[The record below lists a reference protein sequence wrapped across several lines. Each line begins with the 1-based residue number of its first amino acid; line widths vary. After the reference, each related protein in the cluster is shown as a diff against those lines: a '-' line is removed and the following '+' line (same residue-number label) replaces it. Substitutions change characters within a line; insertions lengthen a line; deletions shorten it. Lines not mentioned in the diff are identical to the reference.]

1 MKQKRRIDMVMDR
14 LSNLPED
21 MIHEIM
27 SFLSPAEAARLSFD
41 VYLCDTGVRYY
52 YRSTLIT
59 ASNAVT
65 ELLEYLVNFAIGKKI
80 TDLIIRCN
88 GDYRQYGMEN
98 VLVGEIKRSCFLNT
112 MFSAKTIKSLKL
124 CGLVFGGFEDLI
136 LGCPLIEDFY
146 LDVCT
151 GLKSVEVSSCAKLM
165 KEISIHNC
173 YGLERI
179 HVDGEVTSLESFS
192 YTGTIKQYDH
202 EMIDID
208 FASRKSLKFVEL
220 RRLKITDEWF
230 RNNVSEIELLNTLIL
245 EDCQTMKNICI
256 NNEHLECLE
265 LKNCIPLESVD
276 VLVPGL
282 EYFEYVGRLNYGG
295 RHCRIDINGSK
306 QLKNLIL
313 SGAGV
318 TERIEFSSC
327 LRLPSMEIES
337 PNLVEFRYSG
347 MLVSSPPALLIS
359 SKLKIVVVEIY
370 FEQLDNKAQGLH
382 KFFMEFLSCFAYCN
396 TINIKFGYLTGECF
410 LYPEQVRKTLIP
422 PLYGGKHLE
431 IQVSAVRSDGI
442 LELVDVLLWLAPHPE
457 TISFLV
463 GHIFPKTTKPL
474 INFYYGVP
482 ANSED
487 KEEEDNRTACCSLSP
502 VKCWRQDTAEVAIE
516 NFEDCVKTSLQSYF
530 IRNDDSISYGNRVM
544 QGTAPKRAGMG
555 DNNWVINS
563 PISTQAPQKIQFSC
577 PRSTAATLDAPKTCF
592 ASWIG
597 LTKVITDHD
606 YRNCKLVLLYI
617 GRDVNRAMSVQSM
630 ID

>member
-1 MKQKRRIDMVMDR
+1 MEMDR

-27 SFLSPAEAARLSFD
+27 SFLSAAEAARISTLSKRLSSTYHSFPLLGFELLYSLSEYDGKDDNILDYVRNSVEQRFINLETNLKSLSFD
-41 VYLCDTGVRYY
+41 VYLCDTGVTYY

-59 ASNAVT
+59 AFNAVT

-88 GDYRQYGMEN
+88 GDYRRYGMEN
-98 VLVGEIKRSCFLNT
+98 VLVREIKRSCFPNT
-112 MFSAKTIKSLKL
+112 MFSAKTIKSLRL

-136 LGCPLIEDFY
+136 LGCPLIEDFH

-192 YTGTIKQYDH
+192 CTGTIKQYDLD
-202 EMIDID
+202 MIDIN
-208 FASRKSLKFVEL
+208 FAFRKSLKFVEL

-230 RNNVSEIELLNTLIL
+230 RNNVSEFELLNTLVL

-276 VLVPGL
+276 VHVPGL

-295 RHCRIDINGSK
+295 RHCRIDINGCK

-318 TERIEFSSC
+318 TERWIEHNLSGLTCLENMEFKSCFLTLYKPMKICLENLKRIEFRSC

-337 PNLVEFRYSG
+337 PSLVEFRYSG

-382 KFFMEFLSCFAYCN
+382 KFFREFLSCFAHCN
-396 TINIKFGYLTGECF
+396 TINIKFGYLTGVNMCTILCL
-410 LYPEQVRKTLIP
+410 LY
-422 PLYGGKHLE
+422 
-431 IQVSAVRSDGI
+431 
-442 LELVDVLLWLAPHPE
+442 
-457 TISFLV
+457 
-463 GHIFPKTTKPL
+463 
-474 INFYYGVP
+474 
-482 ANSED
+482 
-487 KEEEDNRTACCSLSP
+487 
-502 VKCWRQDTAEVAIE
+502 
-516 NFEDCVKTSLQSYF
+516 
-530 IRNDDSISYGNRVM
+530 
-544 QGTAPKRAGMG
+544 
-555 DNNWVINS
+555 
-563 PISTQAPQKIQFSC
+563 QK
-577 PRSTAATLDAPKTCF
+577 K
-592 ASWIG
+592 
-597 LTKVITDHD
+597 KK
-606 YRNCKLVLLYI
+606 CKL
-617 GRDVNRAMSVQSM
+617 
-630 ID
+630 